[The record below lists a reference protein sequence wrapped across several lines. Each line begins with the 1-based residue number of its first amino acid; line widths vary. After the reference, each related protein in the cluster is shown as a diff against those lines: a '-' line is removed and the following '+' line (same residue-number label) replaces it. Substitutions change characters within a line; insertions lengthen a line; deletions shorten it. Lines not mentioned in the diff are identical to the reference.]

1 MYICDDM
8 SYVKQSFVD
17 RGLAKAVPY
26 MIRLDRYFTEE
37 QKAENAAFA
46 KKVGMPS
53 KQWSEYCEITRQ
65 RVAEDNFAAV
75 QALEKEYAI
84 GQFRPDV
91 KSYSFWFWCNDL
103 SETVRDGRSGRDYS
117 YVTLSM
123 DVGHLTRN
131 GLYFYREPKE
141 VIFEKCKRF
150 FEAFSTT
157 SNQAIFQYSNE
168 YDPDAINKAA
178 YEVFEQIDGKWVDY
192 CHINGKI
199 TVLKGKGS
207 HAFVIRKKYSKGDN
221 GLYAVSDTALVCWG
235 IDNGLI

>member
-37 QKAENAAFA
+37 QKDANAAFA
-46 KKVGMPS
+46 KKVGNRS
-53 KQWSEYCEITRQ
+53 KEWSERCENTRK
-65 RVAEDNFAAV
+65 RVAEDNLAAV
-75 QALEKEYAI
+75 QAIEKEYAI
-84 GQFRPDV
+84 GQFRPDE
-91 KSYSFWFWCNDL
+91 KFYSFWFWCNDL
-103 SETVRDGRSGRDYS
+103 SETVRDGRSGHDYS

-123 DVGHLTRN
+123 DDRLC
-131 GLYFYREPKE
+131 FYREPKE

-150 FEAFSTT
+150 FEAFPTT
-157 SNQAIFQYSNE
+157 SNQAIFQYSNK
-168 YDPDAINKAA
+168 YDHDAINKAA
-178 YEVFEQIDGKWVDY
+178 YEVFDQIDGKWVDY
-192 CHINGKI
+192 CYITGKI
-199 TVLKGKGS
+199 SVLKGKGS

-221 GLYAVSDTALVCWG
+221 GLYAVSDTKLVCWG